1 MTKYELLSLIISIIA
16 LVAPAARWI
25 YKNWIKKEKLQ
36 YHPNG
41 KITLFFNRSS
51 SYLRLDGVL
60 EALNHPISVKKMEV
74 VVNKNQNTSLTL
86 PWSVFYSP
94 FTQQISGAP
103 IYSSMTEI
111 AHPFKI
117 EEDSIYCVFTEFS
130 NNDANNTIMFYL
142 KDLFNKAN
150 ELIIFARDYTDAL
163 EQYKNCDL
171 YRDVKGKIS
180 SMYFWDIGKYEFVL
194 RVSYLNSVKEF
205 SFFGEIRESD
215 YEKLYSN
222 VEEVLLYPLKVA
234 YKQQSNNKAIIIDI
248 SQTN

>member
-1 MTKYELLSLIISIIA
+1 MTKYEWLSLIISIIA

-36 YHPNG
+36 YYPNG
-41 KITLFFNRSS
+41 KITLYFNRSS

-74 VVNKNQNTSLTL
+74 VVKKNQNTFLTL

-94 FTQQISGAP
+94 VTQQISGVP
-103 IYSSMTEI
+103 IYSNLTEA

-117 EEDSIYCVFTEFS
+117 QEDSIYCVFTEFS
-130 NNDANNTIMFYL
+130 DNDANNTIMFYL

-150 ELIIFARDYTDAL
+150 ELIIFERDYTVAL

-171 YRDVKGKIS
+171 YREVKSKIS

-194 RVSYLNSVKEF
+194 SVYCK
-205 SFFGEIRESD
+205 
-215 YEKLYSN
+215 K
-222 VEEVLLYPLKVA
+222 
-234 YKQQSNNKAIIIDI
+234 
-248 SQTN
+248 

>member
-41 KITLFFNRSS
+41 KITLYFNSRS

-60 EALNHPISVKKMEV
+60 EALNHPIYVNKMEV
-74 VVNKNQNTSLTL
+74 IVKKNQNTSLTL
-86 PWSVFYSP
+86 PWYSLQSP
-94 FTQQISGAP
+94 FTQYLSGTP
-103 IYSSMTEI
+103 FCSNVTEV

-117 EEDSIYCVFTEFS
+117 QEDSFYCVFAEFS
-130 NNDANNTIMFYL
+130 DNDAINTITFYL
-142 KDLFNKAN
+142 KDLSNKVD
-150 ELIIFARDYTDAL
+150 ELIILARDYSEAL
-163 EQYKNCDL
+163 GQYKDCDL
-171 YRDVKGKIS
+171 YREAKSKIS

-205 SFFGEIRESD
+205 SFFGEIREFD

-234 YKQQSNNKAIIIDI
+234 YKQQSNIKAISIDI
-248 SQTN
+248 SQIN